1 MFSNLGRPKD
11 ANFSIVQYTPCNI
24 TGCEDYVLL
33 IVGSSGLS
41 KLENSFSESND
52 YLLCIRIIE

>member
-1 MFSNLGRPKD
+1 MFSNLGMPKD

-41 KLENSFSESND
+41 KLENTVSLKVMVI
-52 YLLCIRIIE
+52 YYV